1 MKDST
6 ETNWIWNAQIAK
18 TSSKKQATISLQ
30 IEDILK
36 ESNLSRS
43 ISASMR
49 QDTEYNA
56 INSYFMVHFVYR
68 LNAFGKGNSRGG
80 FDGPARADAAV
91 VVASEEV
98 VRFKNEQT
106 S

>member
-1 MKDST
+1 MSNIQSIAGSFAIV
-6 ETNWIWNAQIAK
+6 TNSSRHANARECAVVEQ
-18 TSSKKQATISLQ
+18 TCGATFP
-30 IEDILK
+30 
-36 ESNLSRS
+36 RS

-80 FDGPARADAAV
+80 FDGPRPGG
-91 VVASEEV
+91 
-98 VRFKNEQT
+98 RGGRGGFGGGRPF
-106 S
+106 